1 MQTLAIDA
9 YFKHTDMD
17 AIIAKNTEK
26 AKKKY
31 ERLGIDP
38 NTAFSD
44 VTKQRTSNINTT
56 TKTTQQRKKVNRPKK
71 SLADKDYKRPETNKK
86 YKEGSIASYANM
98 LARDNNDNK

>member
-1 MQTLAIDA
+1 MLDIYWVAGNVFRILQTLAIDA

-44 VTKQRTSNINTT
+44 VTNSVQATLIL
-56 TKTTQQRKKVNRPKK
+56 QQRQRSSVRK
-71 SLADKDYKRPETNKK
+71 
-86 YKEGSIASYANM
+86 
-98 LARDNNDNK
+98 